1 MCVQVTLLT
10 PILAAKQRE
19 LTYYRQ
25 HDGIV
30 KSVGGLIR
38 RARSGLR
45 DPRQRPLNEAGGTFP
60 PHTDPG
66 KMVTSSHYLEAPRRL
81 RAFVRAHETSL
92 VVLAALVGTISGLVV
107 AAMSA
112 AVEGLHVLLFNLEM
126 GDRLSSQFRI
136 EPLRALLVPSLGGL
150 LLGVAF
156 LLLLRWRPAREID
169 PIEANAL
176 HGGRMSF
183 RGSLI
188 VALQTVWSSGVGAS
202 VGLEAGYTQLA
213 SGLAASL
220 GRGFHLRRGDQR
232 IMVGCGAAAAIAGAF
247 GAPLAGAFYAFE
259 LVIGGYT
266 PASLTPVGVAAVAGY
281 FVAHGIHS
289 DVAGRRRR
297 CGRRCARARSRHRGV
312 ARRPGGAVRHRHHA
326 RRGAVRDVACQ
337 DQALAAAAAG
347 AGGPRRR
354 PARPDN
360 AAGDVVGARRAA
372 FCRICFNSA
381 FGARDHFHPES
392 DCFRHL
398 AGIGFRGG
406 LFFATLFLGAIGGHL
421 FAGGFDA
428 IWPGLNLSP
437 NVYAIIGMSALSASV
452 IGGPLT
458 MSFIALEL
466 TGNLWLTTAVLVAV
480 IISTQITR
488 ELFGYS
494 FATWRLHLRGET
506 IRSAADVGW
515 IRDLTVRSLMRRD
528 VATVSANMAIE
539 EFRDKF
545 PLGSKT
551 QVVAVDGTGRYVGL
565 ALVADAHAPDI
576 KAPDGLIGLLHYRDV
591 VLHPGMN
598 IQEAIAVFDAAEAE
612 LLAVVDIDGEHR
624 PIGLLT
630 EAHAMRRYAE
640 ESEQRRR
647 EVIGDI

>member
-1 MCVQVTLLT
+1 
-10 PILAAKQRE
+10 
-19 LTYYRQ
+19 
-25 HDGIV
+25 
-30 KSVGGLIR
+30 
-38 RARSGLR
+38 
-45 DPRQRPLNEAGGTFP
+45 
-60 PHTDPG
+60 
-66 KMVTSSHYLEAPRRL
+66 MVTKSRYLEAPRRL

-92 VVLAALVGTISGLVV
+92 VVLAALIGTIAGLVV

-112 AVEGLHVLLFNLEM
+112 AVEGMHELLFNVEN
-126 GDRLSSQFRI
+126 GERLSSQYAI

-150 LLGVAF
+150 LLGLAF
-156 LLLLRWRPAREID
+156 LLLARWRPAREID

-183 RGSLI
+183 RGSVI

-220 GRGFHLRRGDQR
+220 GRGFHLRRVDQR

-247 GAPLAGAFYAFE
+247 SAPLAGAFYAFE

-281 FVAHGIHS
+281 FVAHGFTVLS
-289 DVAGRRRR
+289 LGVGVGPVGDVAGRDLAIAALL
-297 CGRRCARARSRHRGV
+297 GILAALFGIAIMRGV
-312 ARRPGGAVRHRHHA
+312 TL
-326 RRGAVRDVACQ
+326 CETL
-337 DQALAAAAAG
+337 LAKTRLW
-347 AGGPRRR
+347 PPLR
-354 PARPDN
+354 PALGGLGVGLLALITPQVMSSGHG
-360 AAGDVVGARRAA
+360 ALHFAGFVTIPLSV
-372 FCRICFNSA
+372 
-381 FGARDHFHPES
+381 
-392 DCFRHL
+392 L
-398 AGIGFRGG
+398 ATIFVLKAIASVISLGSGFRGG
-406 LFFATLFLGAIGGHL
+406 LFFATLFMGAIGGHL
-421 FAGGFDA
+421 FAAGFDVVY
-428 IWPGLNLSP
+428 PGLHLSP

-458 MSFIALEL
+458 MSFIALES

-506 IRSAADVGW
+506 IRSAADIGW
-515 IRDLTVRSLMRRD
+515 IRDLTVRSLMRPD
-528 VATVSANMAIE
+528 VATVNANMPIE
-539 EFRDKF
+539 EFRAKF

-551 QVVAVDGTGRYVGL
+551 QVVAVDGTGRYLGL
-565 ALVADAHAPDI
+565 VLVADAHAADI
-576 KAPDGLIGLLHYRDV
+576 EVEKGLVGLLHHRDV
-591 VLHPGMN
+591 VLHPAMN

-612 LLAVVDIDGEHR
+612 TLAVVETDGQHR
-624 PIGLLT
+624 PIGVLS

-647 EVIGDI
+647 EAVGDI

>member
-1 MCVQVTLLT
+1 
-10 PILAAKQRE
+10 
-19 LTYYRQ
+19 
-25 HDGIV
+25 
-30 KSVGGLIR
+30 
-38 RARSGLR
+38 
-45 DPRQRPLNEAGGTFP
+45 
-60 PHTDPG
+60 
-66 KMVTSSHYLEAPRRL
+66 MVSPSRHFEAPRRL

-92 VVLAALVGTISGLVV
+92 VVLAALIGTIGGLVV
-107 AAMSA
+107 VAMGA
-112 AVEGLHVLLFNLEM
+112 LVEGMHVVLFDLEM

-150 LLGVAF
+150 VLGLAF
-156 LLLLRWRPAREID
+156 LLLQQFRPAREVD

-183 RGSLI
+183 RGSVI

-213 SGLAASL
+213 SGIAASL
-220 GRGFHLRRGDQR
+220 GRGFHLRRADQR
-232 IMVGCGAAAAIAGAF
+232 MMVGCGAAAAIAAAF

-281 FVAHGIHS
+281 FVAHGFSELTLGVGIGPVG
-289 DVAGRRRR
+289 DVLGRDLAVAALL
-297 CGRRCARARSRHRGV
+297 GIVAALVGITIMRGV
-312 ARRPGGAVRHRHHA
+312 TLCEMLLSRIRLWPPLR
-326 RRGAVRDVACQ
+326 
-337 DQALAAAAAG
+337 QALGGLGVGLLALITPQVMSSGHGALHFAG
-347 AGGPRRR
+347 FVSIPLQ
-354 PARPDN
+354 
-360 AAGDVVGARRAA
+360 VVVTIFLLKA
-372 FCRICFNSA
+372 
-381 FGARDHFHPES
+381 
-392 DCFRHL
+392 L
-398 AGIGFRGG
+398 ASIISLGSGFRGG
-406 LFFATLFLGAIGGHL
+406 LFFATLFLGALGGHL
-421 FAGGFDA
+421 FAAGFDTV
-428 IWPGLNLSP
+428 WPGLDLSP

-458 MSFIALEL
+458 MSFIALES

-506 IRSAADVGW
+506 IRSAADIGW
-515 IRDLTVRSLMRRD
+515 IRDLTVRSLMRQD
-528 VATVSANMAIE
+528 LATGDAGMGIE
-539 EFRDKF
+539 EFREKF

-565 ALVADAHAPDI
+565 ALVADAHTPDVE
-576 KAPDGLIGLLHYRDV
+576 AENGLIDLLHYRDV

-612 LLAVVDIDGEHR
+612 TLVVVDTDGQHR
-624 PIGLLT
+624 PIGVLS

-647 EVIGDI
+647 EVLGEV

>member
-1 MCVQVTLLT
+1 
-10 PILAAKQRE
+10 
-19 LTYYRQ
+19 
-25 HDGIV
+25 
-30 KSVGGLIR
+30 
-38 RARSGLR
+38 
-45 DPRQRPLNEAGGTFP
+45 
-60 PHTDPG
+60 
-66 KMVTSSHYLEAPRRL
+66 MVTTSRYLEAPRRL

-92 VVLAALVGTISGLVV
+92 VVLAGLIGTTGGLVV
-107 AAMSA
+107 VAMSM
-112 AVEGLHVLLFNLEM
+112 AVAGLHALLFDISIRE
-126 GDRLSSQFRI
+126 RLSSQPSI

-150 LLGVAF
+150 VLGLAF

-183 RGSLI
+183 RGSVI

-220 GRGFHLRRGDQR
+220 GRGFHLRRADQR

-281 FVAHGIHS
+281 FVTHGFAALSLGIGVGPVG
-289 DVAGRRRR
+289 DIRGRDLAIAALL
-297 CGRRCARARSRHRGV
+297 GILAALFGIVIMRGV
-312 ARRPGGAVRHRHHA
+312 ALCETLLSKTGLWPP
-326 RRGAVRDVACQ
+326 
-337 DQALAAAAAG
+337 L
-347 AGGPRRR
+347 R
-354 PARPDN
+354 PALGGL
-360 AAGDVVGARRAA
+360 AVGLLALLTPQVM
-372 FCRICFNSA
+372 SSGH
-381 FGARDHFHPES
+381 GALHF
-392 DCFRHL
+392 
-398 AGIGFRGG
+398 AGIVSMPLTFIAAVFVLKAIASVISLGSGFRGG
-406 LFFATLFLGAIGGHL
+406 LFFATLLLGVLGGRL
-421 FAGGFDA
+421 FAAGVDT
-428 IWPGLNLSP
+428 IWPGLDLDP
-437 NVYAIIGMSALSASV
+437 NVYAIVGMSALSASV

-458 MSFIALEL
+458 MSFIALES

-515 IRDLTVRSLMRRD
+515 IRDLTVGRLMRQD
-528 VATVSANMAIE
+528 LATVGADMPIG
-539 EFRDKF
+539 EFRGKF
-545 PLGSKT
+545 PLGSKNR
-551 QVVAVDGTGRYVGL
+551 VVAVDAAGRYVGL
-565 ALVADAHAPDI
+565 ALVAEAHAPDI
-576 KAPDGLIGLLHYRDV
+576 DAAGGLAGILHYRDV
-591 VLHPGMN
+591 VLHPVMN

-612 LLAVVDIDGEHR
+612 SLVVVETGGEQR
-624 PIGLLT
+624 PIGILS

-647 EVIGDI
+647 EAVGDV

>member
-1 MCVQVTLLT
+1 
-10 PILAAKQRE
+10 
-19 LTYYRQ
+19 
-25 HDGIV
+25 
-30 KSVGGLIR
+30 
-38 RARSGLR
+38 
-45 DPRQRPLNEAGGTFP
+45 
-60 PHTDPG
+60 
-66 KMVTSSHYLEAPRRL
+66 MVTKSRFLEAPRRL

-92 VVLAALVGTISGLVV
+92 VVLAALIGVIGGLVV

-112 AVEGLHVLLFNLEM
+112 AVEGMHVVLFNVEI
-126 GDRLSSQFRI
+126 GERLSSQYAI
-136 EPLRALLVPSLGGL
+136 DPLRALLVPSLGGL
-150 LLGVAF
+150 LLGLAF
-156 LLLLRWRPAREID
+156 LVLQRFRPAREVD

-183 RGSLI
+183 RGSVI
-188 VALQTVWSSGVGAS
+188 VASQTVWSSGVGAS

-220 GRGFHLRRGDQR
+220 GRGFHLRRADQR

-281 FVAHGIHS
+281 FVAHIFTVLSLGVGVGPVGDVLGRDLAIAALLGVLAALFGI
-289 DVAGRRRR
+289 GIM
-297 CGRRCARARSRHRGV
+297 RGV
-312 ARRPGGAVRHRHHA
+312 AL
-326 RRGAVRDVACQ
+326 CETL
-337 DQALAAAAAG
+337 LAKTRLW
-347 AGGPRRR
+347 PPLR
-354 PARPDN
+354 PALGGLGVGLLALITPQVMSSGHG
-360 AAGDVVGARRAA
+360 ALHFAGFVSIPLTV
-372 FCRICFNSA
+372 
-381 FGARDHFHPES
+381 
-392 DCFRHL
+392 L
-398 AGIGFRGG
+398 ATMFTLKAIASVISLGSGFRGG
-406 LFFATLFLGAIGGHL
+406 LFFATLFLGALGGHL
-421 FAGGFDA
+421 FAGAFDV
-428 IWPGLNLSP
+428 IWPGLHLSP

-458 MSFIALEL
+458 MSFIALES

-506 IRSAADVGW
+506 IRSAADIGW
-515 IRDLTVRSLMRRD
+515 IRDLTVRSLMRQD
-528 VATVSANMAIE
+528 VTTVNANMGIE
-539 EFRDKF
+539 EFREKF
-545 PLGSKT
+545 PLGSKNR
-551 QVVAVDGTGRYVGL
+551 VVAVDGSGRYVGL

-576 KAPDGLIGLLHYRDV
+576 DAAKGLIGILHFRDV

-612 LLAVVDIDGEHR
+612 SLAVVETDGEHR
-624 PIGLLT
+624 PIGVLS

-647 EVIGDI
+647 EVLGEV

>member
-1 MCVQVTLLT
+1 M
-10 PILAAKQRE
+10 A
-19 LTYYRQ
+19 
-25 HDGIV
+25 
-30 KSVGGLIR
+30 IR
-38 RARSGLR
+38 SR
-45 DPRQRPLNEAGGTFP
+45 
-60 PHTDPG
+60 
-66 KMVTSSHYLEAPRRL
+66 YLEAPRRL

-92 VVLAALVGTISGLVV
+92 AVLAALIGTIGGLVV

-126 GDRLSSQFRI
+126 GERLSSQFSI
-136 EPLRALLVPSLGGL
+136 DPLRALLVPSLGGL
-150 LLGVAF
+150 VLGLTS

-183 RGSLI
+183 RGSVI

-247 GAPLAGAFYAFE
+247 SAPLAGAFYAFE

-281 FVAHGIHS
+281 FAAHAFTVLSLGVGVGPVGDVLGHDLAIAALLGVFAALVGI
-289 DVAGRRRR
+289 GIM
-297 CGRRCARARSRHRGV
+297 RGV
-312 ARRPGGAVRHRHHA
+312 ALCEMLLSNTWLPLRLVLGGLAVGLLALLTPQVMSSGH
-326 RRGAVRDVACQ
+326 GALHFAGFVSIPMTVIAGVF
-337 DQALAAAAAG
+337 ALKAIASIVSLG
-347 AGGPRRR
+347 
-354 PARPDN
+354 
-360 AAGDVVGARRAA
+360 
-372 FCRICFNSA
+372 S
-381 FGARDHFHPES
+381 
-392 DCFRHL
+392 
-398 AGIGFRGG
+398 GFRGG
-406 LFFATLFLGAIGGHL
+406 LFFATLFLGALGGHL
-421 FAGGFDA
+421 FAAGFDT
-428 IWPGLNLSP
+428 IWPGLNLNP
-437 NVYAIIGMSALSASV
+437 NVYAIVGMSALSASV

-458 MSFIALEL
+458 MSFIALES

-494 FATWRLHLRGET
+494 FATWRFHLRGET

-515 IRDLTVRSLMRRD
+515 IRDLTVRRLMRSD
-528 VATVSANMAIE
+528 LTTVNANITIG
-539 EFRDKF
+539 EFRGKF
-545 PLGSKT
+545 PLGSKN
-551 QVVAVDGTGRYVGL
+551 QVVAVDAEGRYVGL
-565 ALVADAHAPDI
+565 APVAEAHAPDI
-576 KAPDGLIGLLHYRDV
+576 DAAGSLVGILHHRDV
-591 VLHPGMN
+591 MLHPFMN

-612 LLAVVDIDGEHR
+612 SLVVVESGGER
-624 PIGLLT
+624 QPIGTLS

-647 EVIGDI
+647 EVIGDL